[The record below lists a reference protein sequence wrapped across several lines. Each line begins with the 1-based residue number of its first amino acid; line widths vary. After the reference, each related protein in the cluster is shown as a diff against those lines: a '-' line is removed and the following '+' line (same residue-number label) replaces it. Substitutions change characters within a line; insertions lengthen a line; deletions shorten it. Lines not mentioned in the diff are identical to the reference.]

1 MKEQKRNDS
10 VSLKLTLEHSDTRSL
25 SSSLVTEAQF
35 VSKDGEISVSLHS
48 DSFNDARARWNPI
61 MRALIASHRS
71 LKLQEVIGISTR
83 PSTEDIQA
91 LARSYKL

>member
-48 DSFNDARARWNPI
+48 I
-61 MRALIASHRS
+61 RS
-71 LKLQEVIGISTR
+71 MMPGQDGT
-83 PSTEDIQA
+83 Q
-91 LARSYKL
+91 

>member
-35 VSKDGEISVSLHS
+35 VTEGEKISVSFQC
-48 DSFNDARARWNPI
+48 DSFNDTRARWNSI
-61 MRALIASHRS
+61 MRALIASDRS
-71 LKLQEVIGISTR
+71 LDATRGGIN
-83 PSTEDIQA
+83 
-91 LARSYKL
+91 